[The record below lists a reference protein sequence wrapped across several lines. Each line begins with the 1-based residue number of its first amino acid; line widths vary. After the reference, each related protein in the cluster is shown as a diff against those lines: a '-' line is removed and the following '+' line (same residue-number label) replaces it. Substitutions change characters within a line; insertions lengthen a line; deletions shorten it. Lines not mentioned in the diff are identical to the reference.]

1 MTVLESPVTVDSAK
15 LEGLR
20 AQLPALRSTVYLNA
34 GSNGPI
40 PQLAHD
46 AMLTQAEEDL
56 RVGRGNLSFYKQGA
70 INAAHLRDTMASVFK
85 ADVAEVAIMRSTT
98 EGMNVALNGIEWR
111 RGDEV
116 ITTQLEHI
124 CLYSILGI
132 VSHRH
137 GVTIRT
143 VDIGNGGGDVVAQ
156 LEAAI
161 TSRTRVIAISHV
173 MWNSGAVMPL
183 REIADM
189 ARARGILTVIDA
201 AQGGGQL
208 DVDFHE
214 LGVDA
219 YCVAGQK
226 WLCGPNSAGILL
238 LRADRLGDIRP
249 TYLRYSQY
257 DTAGFVLPM
266 PGAARYEM
274 GENFGPTIVS
284 FDRTLEWLR
293 DEVGFLW
300 LAERNAALGRRAH
313 ERLGRIDNV
322 TVSTPTANM
331 AGMVCFNIEGWKPEA
346 IAEELARRGLTIRFV
361 DARPGPAVARV
372 STSWWCTGQEIDCFG
387 DEVADLAANPPAP
400 AAA

>member
-1 MTVLESPVTVDSAK
+1 MTVLDYQLTVDAAK
-15 LEGLR
+15 LDGLR
-20 AQLPALRSTVYLNA
+20 AQLPALQSTVYLNA

-46 AMLTQAEEDL
+46 VMLERAEDEL
-56 RVGRGNLSFYKQGA
+56 RIGRANLSFYKQGA
-70 INAAHLRDTMASVFK
+70 VHAAHLRATMASVFK
-85 ADVAEVAIMRSTT
+85 ANVSEVAIMRSTT

-116 ITTQLEHI
+116 ITTQLEHP
-124 CLYSILGI
+124 CLYSILGLI
-132 VSHRH
+132 SHGH
-137 GVTIRT
+137 GVTVRT
-143 VDIGNGGGDVVAQ
+143 VDIGDGGGDVVAQ
-156 LEAAI
+156 LESAI
-161 TSRTRVIAISHV
+161 TPRTRVIAISHV

-183 REIADM
+183 RDIADM

-208 DVDFHE
+208 DVDFHL

-226 WLCGPNSAGILL
+226 WLCGPNSSGILL
-238 LRADRLGDIRP
+238 LRSDRLGDIRP

-293 DEVGFLW
+293 DEVGFPW
-300 LAERNAALGRRAH
+300 LAERNADLGRRAFD
-313 ERLGRIDNV
+313 RLSGIDNV
-322 TVSTPTANM
+322 TLATPPANM
-331 AGMVCFNIEGWKPEA
+331 AGMVCFNIDGWKPEA
-346 IAEELARRGLTIRFV
+346 IAEELATRGLTIRFV
-361 DARPGPAVARV
+361 DARPGPAVARI
-372 STSWWCTGQEIDCFG
+372 STSWWCSEDEIDRFG
-387 DEVADLAANPPAP
+387 DEVADLAANPPA
-400 AAA
+400 AAQ